1 LTDWALRLLVVYLVF
16 AFGVRVVV
24 ALRTTGKTGIT
35 SLASAPPV
43 EFIGGTLFFA
53 GIVTGVASP
62 VLVKHGSLDPIDPL
76 DVTGLHAAGLVL
88 VGIGIVG
95 TFLAQMQMGASWR
108 IGVDEGETTE
118 LITGGL
124 FSLVRNP
131 IYSFMLTA
139 WTGFALMVPTWLAF
153 AAIAIGLIGLEMQVR
168 LVEEPHMLRTQGEP
182 YRDWASRV
190 GRFVPGLGRLR
201 PG

>member
-16 AFGVRVVV
+16 AFGVRVAVS
-24 ALRTTGKTGIT
+24 LRTTGKTGIS
-35 SLASAPPV
+35 SLAAAPPV
-43 EFIGGTLFFA
+43 ELLGGFLFTA
-53 GIVTGVASP
+53 GIAAGVASP
-62 VLVKHGSLDPIDPL
+62 VLVKHETLDPIGGL
-76 DVTGLHAAGLVL
+76 EVAGLHAAGFAL
-88 VGIGIVG
+88 VGIGIAG

-108 IGVDEGETTE
+108 IGVDEDERTE

-131 IYSFMLTA
+131 IYSFMLSA

-153 AAIAIGLIGLEMQVR
+153 ASVPIGLVGLEIQVR
-168 LVEEPHMLRTQGEP
+168 MVEEPHMLRTQGEP
-182 YRDWASRV
+182 YRAWASRV